1 MKEVRSYV
9 CDDNVQSDIRKI
21 EKLQKRARS
30 KFLIQHTMDKKRQWS
45 MLSYSQLHELQ
56 NYYYVML
63 QGSHNGRIT
72 PALGYCLLYHSAGA
86 APWVQWTG
94 GSSVFSSSHPLLN
107 EPPPHSVYIN
117 IMEHNI
123 YFNIEECALVKYQQ
137 ILIFY
142 CLLQLRNI

>member
-1 MKEVRSYV
+1 
-9 CDDNVQSDIRKI
+9 
-21 EKLQKRARS
+21 
-30 KFLIQHTMDKKRQWS
+30 
-45 MLSYSQLHELQ
+45 MLSYLQLHELQ

-63 QGSHNGRIT
+63 QGSHNSRIT
-72 PALGYCLLYHSAGA
+72 PWPGYCLLYHSAGA
-86 APWVQWTG
+86 AVSAVNRRLKCFLKLSPK
-94 GSSVFSSSHPLLN
+94 LLN

-142 CLLQLRNI
+142 CLLQVRNI

>member
-1 MKEVRSYV
+1 M
-9 CDDNVQSDIRKI
+9 RKA
-21 EKLQKRARS
+21 EKD
-30 KFLIQHTMDKKRQWS
+30 TMAMDEERQWS

-63 QGSHNGRIT
+63 QGSHNGGIT